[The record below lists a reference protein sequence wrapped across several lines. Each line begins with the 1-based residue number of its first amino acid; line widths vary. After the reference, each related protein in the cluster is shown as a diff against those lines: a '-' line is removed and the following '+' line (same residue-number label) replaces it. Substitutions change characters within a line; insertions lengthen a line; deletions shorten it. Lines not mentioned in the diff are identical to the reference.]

1 MLAFLSVEYYKKS
14 YIFIGNIIQP
24 MKIQVIQEKNLLYDF
39 QTAFFQGDSKNL
51 LCISS
56 RFDIQIVK
64 FKYIVFFFCE

>member
-1 MLAFLSVEYYKKS
+1 MLAFLSVEYYKNA

-24 MKIQVIQEKNLLYDF
+24 MKIQVIHEKNLLYDF
-39 QTAFFQGDSKNL
+39 QTVFFQGDSNNL

-56 RFDIQIVK
+56 RFDIQMVK